1 MKNDESEPAD
11 EGENRKRRGIFDCDD
26 AYRTPTSDDY
36 KRLFETGMIVVD
48 TNVLINLYRSNGRT
62 RRDTFAVL
70 RRLQNQLWVPH
81 QVLSEFWRNRDLPSV
96 KGHHHAKARTACT
109 ALDKA
114 SRSLS
119 DAADRW
125 LKDVHLDAD
134 DAARKRIGGY
144 KASIQRSLDEMKR
157 FIEEQAENDALD
169 GTGSTQTDPVLL
181 KLEPLLLGRIGDPFS
196 PEDYAEAVKEA
207 KRRADKEV
215 PPGYADYD
223 AKPDEQA
230 AGDYIV
236 WKQVI
241 GEAARNGR
249 DVLLVTGDIK
259 EDWWTPR
266 TNQSPARPRSELQN
280 ELRNQSGVA
289 LFMLTPSQL
298 LAEVST
304 AFKLEVDK
312 RSVNDLASREGNV
325 EIFPAPIRSAIVGS
339 ILSAHERA
347 REVHKVSGL
356 SSMSPYGATVVVAV
370 REELNERIAA
380 IGGTTISVR
389 GADYP
394 VFDGFLFLP
403 FRTPSGAPAATLSKS
418 PRIRAVQEL
427 IEPSEEMFDFGDEP
441 NRNLTPVIISY
452 STTADSG
459 VESILAGLGHFAG
472 AGKFD
477 FHFQSRL
484 L

>member
-1 MKNDESEPAD
+1 M
-11 EGENRKRRGIFDCDD
+11 
-26 AYRTPTSDDY
+26 
-36 KRLFETGMIVVD
+36 
-48 TNVLINLYRSNGRT
+48 
-62 RRDTFAVL
+62 
-70 RRLQNQLWVPH
+70 
-81 QVLSEFWRNRDLPSV
+81 
-96 KGHHHAKARTACT
+96 
-109 ALDKA
+109 
-114 SRSLS
+114 
-119 DAADRW
+119 
-125 LKDVHLDAD
+125 
-134 DAARKRIGGY
+134 
-144 KASIQRSLDEMKR
+144 
-157 FIEEQAENDALD
+157 
-169 GTGSTQTDPVLL
+169 
-181 KLEPLLLGRIGDPFS
+181 
-196 PEDYAEAVKEA
+196 
-207 KRRADKEV
+207 
-215 PPGYADYD
+215 
-223 AKPDEQA
+223 
-230 AGDYIV
+230 
-236 WKQVI
+236 
-241 GEAARNGR
+241 
-249 DVLLVTGDIK
+249 LVTGDIK